1 MPSRLRAEMTASDSP
16 QQVVRIRRGLPSQ
29 VQAVVAPTAHAVL
42 PEQPGV
48 LFAIVG
54 RVDHLRDPAG
64 PDVEGW
70 IVRPASA
77 DLAPTDPLLYRNFA
91 SAEQKC
97 LISGEIQVKPDLK
110 LLRQPRDIRQV
121 LDIVPHDGEVHA
133 DLQPKTLPLGDQV
146 PEVADRRV
154 KGASPAAD
162 MIVDALVR
170 AVHRYVEAPD
180 PGGKHLFEYVR
191 GQADSIRVQMHMPD
205 ASSVRIGHNLKS
217 VRADQRLA
225 AGEVCLDYPQP
236 HELIYDVLPFLD
248 RQLPPGILQPAGAA
262 DASQVAI
269 LSQEQLGDER
279 PDMNIGRDPALDSE
293 LDEKT
298 GEMSLLRDSHYTFL
312 AATKIFAEVK
322 VSPSR

>member
-77 DLAPTDPLLYRNFA
+77 DLAPGMDHQFELGFRARHVAQRGFDLASTDPLLYRNFA

-180 PGGKHLFEYVR
+180 PGGKP
-191 GQADSIRVQMHMPD
+191 GQAHPRSCPRP
-205 ASSVRIGHNLKS
+205 GW
-217 VRADQRLA
+217 RL
-225 AGEVCLDYPQP
+225 
-236 HELIYDVLPFLD
+236 
-248 RQLPPGILQPAGAA
+248 
-262 DASQVAI
+262 
-269 LSQEQLGDER
+269 
-279 PDMNIGRDPALDSE
+279 
-293 LDEKT
+293 
-298 GEMSLLRDSHYTFL
+298 
-312 AATKIFAEVK
+312 
-322 VSPSR
+322 